1 MSFEEDKFNTMLEDL
16 NVLVDLKTTNKR
28 QC

>member
-1 MSFEEDKFNTMLEDL
+1 MFFEEDKFNTMLEDL

-28 QC
+28 QY

>member
-1 MSFEEDKFNTMLEDL
+1 MSFEEDKFNTMLEKL

-28 QC
+28 QY